1 MATAA
6 ASTPYATRPG
16 GSPRVG
22 SPWIDAVIH
31 NWLLKRQEL
40 IRQLTA
46 LAGPGPSGSLEAFR
60 NVLLEYISAS
70 HFEVFSN
77 SRRKPKR
84 ST

>member
-16 GSPRVG
+16 GSPR
-22 SPWIDAVIH
+22 IDAVIH

-60 NVLLEYISAS
+60 NVLLDYISAS

>member
-16 GSPRVG
+16 E
-22 SPWIDAVIH
+22 SPWVDAVIH

-60 NVLLEYISAS
+60 NVLLDYISAS